1 MRTEEGFIYIRFRK
15 FKHFT
20 QISDRMIKSWK
31 IQSLV
36 LVLTLGEIFG
46 LQAQSLKKVTLE
58 DVFKKGTFAQ
68 KSVYGIN
75 WMKDGQFYSSLVQKS
90 GAPAVVKINLATG
103 EEAGVL
109 LDGSALGVNISSY
122 SFNADESKALIAT
135 DVESIYRRSSK
146 GVFYVVDMASGQ
158 KQELMNGEKISYATL
173 SPDNDKI
180 AFVKENNLYMVELA
194 TNKLTQIT
202 KDGEWNKVING
213 SADWVYEEEFSMAQ
227 AFKWSPDGKK
237 IAFIRFDETQVPEF
251 NMQTWGPLYPQD
263 YKFKYPKAGEKNALV
278 SIHVYD
284 LPSGKIQ
291 KVDAG
296 TETDIYLPRIYWTK
310 DANQMAF
317 IRMNRLQ
324 NQLDL
329 FHADAATGE
338 SKLIISET
346 SKTYVDLDY
355 NDDLQYLSDGKSFI
369 RTSEQDGFK
378 HFYHHNM
385 DGSLIRQI
393 TSGNWEV
400 TSMVSVDE
408 KAKKLYF
415 ISTEASPLE
424 RNFYLINLDGKGKKL
439 LTPAKGTHTIN
450 MSSDHQFFID
460 YYSTTDSPVNVTL
473 NEASGKVIKVL
484 ENNQALKDKL
494 AGFELG
500 KKEFFT
506 FATVDGTELN
516 GYIIKPADFDPTKK
530 YPVLMYVYGGPGS
543 QNVLNSWGGTR
554 DFWHQQLAAEGIIVA
569 CVDNRGTGGRGR
581 DFKHSTYANL
591 GKLETIDQI
600 EGAKFFAKMP
610 FVDAS
615 RIGIWG
621 WSYGGYMSSLAL
633 MKGNDVFKTAIA
645 VAPVTTWRY
654 YDTIYTERYLQTP
667 QLNEAGYDDNSPI
680 THVNML
686 KGNFLLIHGTGD
698 DNVHFQNSVDL
709 VNALIAADKQFETFY
724 YPNRNHGIYGGNT
737 TWHLYSQ
744 MTDFLKRK
752 L

>member
-1 MRTEEGFIYIRFRK
+1 
-15 FKHFT
+15 
-20 QISDRMIKSWK
+20 MIKSWK
-31 IQSLV
+31 VLSMAWIAMIGLV
-36 LVLTLGEIFG
+36 LST
-46 LQAQSLKKVTLE
+46 QAQSLKKVTLE

-75 WMKDGQFYSSLVQKS
+75 WMKDGQFYSSMVQRS
-90 GAPAVVKINLATG
+90 GAPTVVKINLATG
-103 EEAGVL
+103 EEAAVL
-109 LDGSALGVNISSY
+109 LDGRALGVNFSSY
-122 SFNADESKALIAT
+122 SFNADESKALIAS

-146 GVFYVVDMASGQ
+146 GIFYVVDMASGQ

-173 SPDNDKI
+173 SPDNDKV

-194 TNKLTQIT
+194 NNKLTQIT
-202 KDGEWNKVING
+202 TDGEWNKIING
-213 SADWVYEEEFSMAQ
+213 AADWVYEEEFSMAQ

-284 LPSGKIQ
+284 LTSGKTQ

-310 DANQMAF
+310 DANQLAF

-324 NQLDL
+324 NQLDI
-329 FHADAATGE
+329 FQANATIGE
-338 SKLIISET
+338 SKLVISET

-355 NDDLQYLSDGKSFI
+355 NDDLQYLSDGKTFI

-378 HFYHHNM
+378 HIYHHNL

-400 TSMVSVDE
+400 SSMVGVDE

-424 RNFYLINLDGKGKKL
+424 RNFYVINLDGKGKKL

-450 MSSDHQFFID
+450 MSSDYKFFID
-460 YYSTTDSPVNVTL
+460 YYSTAENPVKVTL
-473 NEASGKVIKVL
+473 NDAVGKEIKVL
-484 ENNQALKDKL
+484 ENNQALRDQL
-494 AGFELG
+494 AGFALG
-500 KKEFFT
+500 KKEFFS
-506 FATVDGTELN
+506 FPTVDGTELN
-516 GYIIKPADFDPTKK
+516 GYIIKPADFDPSKK
-530 YPVLMYVYGGPGS
+530 YPVLLYVYGGPGS

-569 CVDNRGTGGRGR
+569 CVDNRGTGARGR

-600 EGAKFFAKMP
+600 EGAKYFAKMP

-667 QLNEAGYDDNSPI
+667 QLNAAGYDENSPI

-737 TWHLYSQ
+737 TWHLYTQ

>member
-1 MRTEEGFIYIRFRK
+1 
-15 FKHFT
+15 
-20 QISDRMIKSWK
+20 MIKSWK
-31 IQSLV
+31 VLSMAWIALIGLV
-36 LVLTLGEIFG
+36 LST
-46 LQAQSLKKVTLE
+46 QAQSLKKVTME
-58 DVFKKGTFAQ
+58 DVFKKGTFSQ

-75 WMKDGQFYSSLVQKS
+75 WMKDGQFYSSLVQRS
-90 GAPAVVKINLATG
+90 GTAAVVKINLATG
-103 EEAGVL
+103 AEAGVL
-109 LDGSALGVNISSY
+109 LDGRAMGINFSSY

-158 KQELMNGEKISYATL
+158 KQQLMNGEKISYATL
-173 SPDNDKI
+173 SPDNDKV

-194 TNKLTQIT
+194 SNKLTQIT
-202 KDGEWNKVING
+202 TDGEWNKIING
-213 SADWVYEEEFSMAQ
+213 AADWVYEEEFSMAQ

-310 DANQMAF
+310 DANQLAF

-329 FHADAATGE
+329 FHANATTGE

-346 SKTYVDLDY
+346 AKTYVDLDY
-355 NDDLQYLSDGKSFI
+355 NDDLQYLSDGKTFI

-378 HFYHHNM
+378 HIYHHNL

-400 TSMVSVDE
+400 SSMLGIDE

-424 RNFYLINLDGKGKKL
+424 RNFYVINLDGKGKKL

-450 MSSDHQFFID
+450 MSSDHKFFID
-460 YYSTTDSPVNVTL
+460 YYSTTANPVKVTL
-473 NEASGKVIKVL
+473 NDASGKEIKVL
-484 ENNQALKDKL
+484 EDNQALRDQL
-494 AGFELG
+494 AGFALG
-500 KKEFFT
+500 KKEFFS
-506 FATVDGTELN
+506 FPTVDGTELN
-516 GYIIKPADFDPTKK
+516 GYIIKPADFDPNKK

-569 CVDNRGTGGRGR
+569 CIDNRGTGARGR

-600 EGAKFFAKMP
+600 EGAKYFAKMP
-610 FVDAS
+610 FVDPA

-667 QLNEAGYDDNSPI
+667 QLNAAGYDDNSPI

-709 VNALIAADKQFETFY
+709 VNALISADKQFETFY

-737 TWHLYSQ
+737 TWHLYTQ